1 MDQQELLMQLSM
13 LQQQSEAI
21 EEKLKLINQHA
32 SELENLKNG
41 LDKIEKNKE
50 ILVNIG
56 KGIFVNA
63 EIKDKDL
70 LVDVGDKIIV
80 KKTGEETK
88 KVIDKQIANMTEIK
102 TQFLLQLEQINAN
115 LQALVM
121 EARKSQKD

>member
-1 MDQQELLMQLSM
+1 MQLSM